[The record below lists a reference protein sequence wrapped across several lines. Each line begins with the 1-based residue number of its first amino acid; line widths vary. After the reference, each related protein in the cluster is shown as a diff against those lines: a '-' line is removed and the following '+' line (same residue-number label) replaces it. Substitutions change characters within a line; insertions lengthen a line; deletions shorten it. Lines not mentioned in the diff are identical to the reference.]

1 VVPPPRDTPGMVEV
15 TSTTPLA
22 VLFYNFKKNSDVV
35 KYEHLSELTKRIAPL
50 LDAGG
55 SVTLIGMASRTGP
68 EGFNIRLSR
77 SRAANMLGALAR
89 IVGDR
94 GKSARAALGVS
105 EGSANAARAGDAAG
119 VENPRFRAVS
129 ITAWLSADPPD
140 PQLPDGYADIDV
152 SDLPNTTVG
161 HFMDPGAVIEGGVS
175 TAVSIAELISEAA
188 WIGVAAELF
197 PILDGVFLI
206 VGLIWTF
213 KEADDLAHF
222 NGWAGAFAQAWQDM
236 ASTYSDKKLDPHH
249 PEDWPA
255 IPKPSPHFQYNV
267 PDSAL
272 NASDQMA
279 RAGMRE
285 GVEAAYKAVQNLE
298 LNPKDLKVPKTGEV
312 IKGTGKVTLWWMYQA
327 RKGDVYGAVMESIN
341 KKLHEKGK
349 GDYPLH

>member
-1 VVPPPRDTPGMVEV
+1 MVDV
-15 TSTTPLA
+15 TSTSPLS

-35 KYEHLSELTKRIAPL
+35 KFEHLSGLTRHIAPL

-68 EGFNIRLSR
+68 ESFNIRLSR
-77 SRAANMLGALAR
+77 SRAANLLSALAR

-105 EGSANAARAGDAAG
+105 EGSANAARAGEAAG
-119 VENPRFRAVS
+119 VEDPKFRAVS
-129 ITAWLSADPPD
+129 VTAWLSSDPPD
-140 PQLPDGYADIDV
+140 PQLPDGYSDVDV
-152 SDLPNTTVG
+152 SDLPNATVG
-161 HFMDPGAVIEGGVS
+161 QYMDPIGAIEGGLS
-175 TAVSIAELISEAA
+175 TGASIAALISEAA
-188 WIGVAAELF
+188 WIGAVAELF

-206 VGLIWTF
+206 VGVIWSF

-236 ASTYSDKKLDPHH
+236 ASAYSDKKLDPHH
-249 PEDWPA
+249 PETWPA

-272 NASDQMA
+272 NASDQQA

-285 GVEAAYKAVQNLE
+285 GADAAYKAVQNLE
-298 LNPKDLKVPKTGEV
+298 QNPKDLTVPKTGEV

-327 RKGDVYGAVMESIN
+327 RKGDVYGAIIDAIN